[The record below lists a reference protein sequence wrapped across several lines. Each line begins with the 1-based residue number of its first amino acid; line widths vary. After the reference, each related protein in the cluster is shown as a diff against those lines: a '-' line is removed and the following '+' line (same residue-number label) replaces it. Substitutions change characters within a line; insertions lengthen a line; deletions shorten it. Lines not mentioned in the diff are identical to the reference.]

1 METLEIIGII
11 LIFIGVV
18 YIFLQGLGKL
28 SDKGGEIETKILSLK
43 GGAGLILVALG
54 IVLLAMG
61 GGLLAGIPEKLPIP
75 DTVKGDL
82 GMTTPAKTS
91 EPSTSASKH
100 LTNNL
105 SSTLTQGMPESKTV
119 VLTAIDKE
127 SGGISYLSSIDH
139 IYIDLNYEVG
149 YDYMGVMETF
159 LSFNIVG
166 IPANATITNA
176 ALDFSDYS
184 RNGDP
189 FSYYGCIG
197 TYEQN
202 YGAPDDG
209 DYFKGTPI
217 GAIAKWCSEDELSEP
232 LPSNDLI
239 SALQHKLGKRR
250 FQVRVQFDDVNNQR
264 PNNVDLRTP
273 KLIVTYTLP

>member
-54 IVLLAMG
+54 IVLLALG
-61 GGLLAGIPEKLPIP
+61 SGLLAGLSDQLPLPSEVKEK
-75 DTVKGDL
+75 L
-82 GMTTPAKTS
+82 GMTALAKTS
-91 EPSTSASKH
+91 EPSTPTLPPLSNSV
-100 LTNNL
+100 
-105 SSTLTQGMPESKTV
+105 SSTPSQVTLGSKTV

-127 SGGISYLSSIDH
+127 SGSVGSSEH
-139 IYIDLNYEVG
+139 TSPPSGNYFVG
-149 YDYMGVMETF
+149 YWSSEIQVF

-176 ALDFSDYS
+176 VLDFSDHS
-184 RNGDP
+184 RTGDP

-197 TYEQN
+197 AYEQD

-209 DYFKGTPI
+209 DYFKGTPT
-217 GAIAKWCSEDELSEP
+217 GAITKWCLEDELSEP

-250 FQVRVQFDDVNNQR
+250 FQVRVQFDDVSYQR
-264 PNNVDLRTP
+264 ENTLELNIP